1 MNRRTWI
8 LIPVITIYVAALLA
22 GGHSLVASAEDA
34 LDEAK
39 LIAVLKS
46 DAGWLEK
53 QAACRD
59 LRRIGT
65 VKSVPALAE
74 LLPDETLSH
83 MARNA
88 LEPMPYSEAGEA
100 LRDALATT
108 TGRTKTGVITSIC
121 VRRDV

>member
-1 MNRRTWI
+1 MDIDSCYHYLRRG
-8 LIPVITIYVAALLA
+8 LLA

-39 LIAVLKS
+39 LIAVLES

-59 LRRIGT
+59 LRLVGT

-74 LLPDETLSH
+74 LLPDEKLSH

-88 LEPMPYSEAGEA
+88 LEPMPYSEAGQA
-100 LRDALATT
+100 LRDALAETL
-108 TGRTKTGVITSIC
+108 GNQDGPGPA
-121 VRRDV
+121 